1 MWQIRRMCLLL
12 ALAGVIAACGTAGAP
27 ASADNRW
34 PTQTWRVSS
43 PEAEG
48 MDPARLRQ
56 LDAAIDQRRLAIH
69 SLLIVRN
76 GAIVAERYAPPYD
89 AATRHTLYSV
99 TKSVTSALVGAAIA
113 DGRLPGVD
121 APIATLLPPGALAG
135 DDPRRQA
142 ITLEHL
148 LTMTAGLAWVEGDPA
163 YGRMVR
169 SPDWVESVLALPMA
183 EAPGARFNY
192 CSGCSHVLSAIL
204 DRAVEPGLLGYAEE
218 TLFAPLG
225 IRDVR
230 WETDPAGRP
239 VGGWGLELTPR
250 DMAKLGYL
258 YLNQGQWDGRQI
270 IPAAWVAASV
280 TAHVATD
287 EAFGYGYQWWTAPRD
302 GAYFARGR
310 GGQLIIVAPERAL
323 VVVVTAALPDDAPLW
338 ELFEQY
344 IAPAAPPLTTERA
357 TGATGAPQRAAARW

>member
-12 ALAGVIAACGTAGAP
+12 TLAGAIAACGGSTGAP
-27 ASADNRW
+27 ASSAGRW
-34 PTQTWRVSS
+34 PTEAWLVST
-43 PEAEG
+43 PAAEG
-48 MDPARLRQ
+48 MDPALLSE
-56 LDAAIDQRRLAIH
+56 LDAAIEQRRIGIH

-76 GAIVAERYAPPYD
+76 GAIVSERYVPPYG
-89 AATRHTLYSV
+89 AATRHRQYSV

-113 DGRLPGVD
+113 DGRIPGVT
-121 APIATLLPPGALAG
+121 APLATLLPPGSLAG
-135 DDPRRQA
+135 DDVRRQA
-142 ITLEHL
+142 ITLEHV
-148 LTMTAGLAWVEGDPA
+148 LTMTTGLAWVEGDPA

-169 SPDWVESVLALPMA
+169 SPDWVESVLELPMA

-192 CSGCSHVLSAIL
+192 CSGCSHLLSAIL
-204 DRAVEPGLLGYAEE
+204 DRAVERDVLGYAQES
-218 TLFAPLG
+218 LFAPLG
-225 IRDVR
+225 IRDLR

-270 IPAAWVAASV
+270 IPAEWVEASV

-287 EAFGYGYQWWTAPRD
+287 EEFGYGYQWWTYPRY
-302 GAYFARGR
+302 GAYFARGL
-310 GGQLIIVAPERAL
+310 GGQLVIVVPERAL
-323 VVVVTAALPDDAPLW
+323 VVVITADLPDDAPLW

-344 IAPAAPPLTTERA
+344 IVPAAPPVNS
-357 TGATGAPQRAAARW
+357 